1 MVTVED
7 ATGASVAVLVS
18 SLALSAIDVVFGG
31 RNHGSELG
39 EFVVRAAL
47 AVRSDLVAPQV
58 RADRAWRD
66 LIGLCAAAARV
77 ITAAEPLR
85 PESFEPPT
93 AMIAAQATEDFGD
106 LPARVATAASTLI
119 AVRDDLLARTDVAAA
134 VVNAALFDI
143 RVPGVLIGAVPTTA
157 QQDALL
163 AAVEARL
170 AGAAI
175 GTPRDRLRALFG
187 GDLPG
192 VVGFSARDPDSLTT
206 AGSPA
211 PSSLLRG
218 DALAPMAWLDASA
231 RTHAR
236 VAALAEVLLRNDVRG
251 EAPSGSIAI
260 AQVPWRDGDRWI
272 ATAFTSASTQPPV
285 GRLSVFMHAPA
296 GFVAAAPMGG
306 LLIDAWTETIPAAT
320 RDTAMALRFNNA
332 STRAPQVIL
341 LAVNPNPAQA
351 WTTDTLADI
360 LRQTLTLTR
369 IRMQPPTEFS
379 RGGLLPFAF
388 LGQRAGSTGLSF
400 SV

>member
-1 MVTVED
+1 
-7 ATGASVAVLVS
+7 
-18 SLALSAIDVVFGG
+18 
-31 RNHGSELG
+31 
-39 EFVVRAAL
+39 
-47 AVRSDLVAPQV
+47 
-58 RADRAWRD
+58 
-66 LIGLCAAAARV
+66 
-77 ITAAEPLR
+77 
-85 PESFEPPT
+85 
-93 AMIAAQATEDFGD
+93 
-106 LPARVATAASTLI
+106 
-119 AVRDDLLARTDVAAA
+119 
-134 VVNAALFDI
+134 
-143 RVPGVLIGAVPTTA
+143 VLIGAVPTTA

-218 DALAPMAWLDASA
+218 DALAPMAWLDASG